1 MFLRVPVC
9 SLLAIGFL
17 LAQYTEA
24 GSSFLSPADLHKP
37 QPRKPARK
45 IIPNN
50 PQRRESDGVSDA
62 YEKQP
67 GGNEEREIRFNV
79 PFEIGVKMSE
89 TEYLDYGQLLQ
100 EILQGLFA
108 ENTAGTPTE
117 NE

>member
-1 MFLRVPVC
+1 MFLRVTVC
-9 SLLAIGFL
+9 SLMAVGFL

-50 PQRRESDGVSDA
+50 PQRRELDGVFDV

-67 GGNEEREIRFNV
+67 GDEEREIRFNV
-79 PFEIGVKMSE
+79 PFEIGVKMSA
-89 TEYLDYGQLLQ
+89 TQYLDYGQLLQ
-100 EILQGLFA
+100 EILQGLFPD
-108 ENTAGTPTE
+108 NTPGPPGE